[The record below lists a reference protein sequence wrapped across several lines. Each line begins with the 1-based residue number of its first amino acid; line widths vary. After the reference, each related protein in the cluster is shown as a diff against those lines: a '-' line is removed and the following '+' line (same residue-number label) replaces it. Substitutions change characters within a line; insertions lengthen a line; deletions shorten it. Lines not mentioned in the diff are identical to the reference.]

1 MYVISLLKTKLYQ
14 EYFSPSFD
22 SSVAAL
28 TKEALLFVGYV
39 RYARQDISKEKTT
52 SGKVR

>member
-1 MYVISLLKTKLYQ
+1 MYVINLLKTKLYQ

-28 TKEALLFVGYV
+28 TKKALLFGYV